1 MGERVEPVRA
11 LRLMTW
17 SAFWA
22 IVAVALWF
30 LADWILMA
38 DRGLD
43 LGDEALYLLA
53 ADTRS
58 PTAAFVFP
66 FGWHTRPIYNLVG
79 GDVAAFRTAGAVVLA
94 GVGLWVGMS
103 AARLIGA
110 ARDRADRFVTA
121 AAAITGLA
129 GSWLFYFTLLRAPG
143 YNWVTI
149 VGMGIAAGAAL
160 RQWARHIDPERN
172 SNVWAD
178 RALIVV
184 IGFGTVFTLAAK
196 PTTPIFIGITYA
208 ITAVSI
214 VGVKHA
220 LRALAWIIAASF
232 LWIPILIIIG
242 WWPWNF
248 VEVFFEAVQR
258 PLVTEQQSPPQ
269 ALLNLASIPGLAY
282 QDFRGV
288 AAGPVAL
295 AALAFLALTTAA
307 VKRWRHPRILLVPF
321 IAILLVT
328 PAFAANTL
336 EVWQQG
342 WERGNLVVA
351 LLMVV
356 AAALVVG
363 LGRWEP
369 PQPLT
374 RVQLSLAV
382 ASIVLLT
389 GAFGFSSTNTPY
401 PMIKFAAV
409 LLAAAALIPLAR
421 VPDAF
426 IRRTIALLLAL
437 AAVSTATHLI
447 LVSQSAPYSS
457 KSLDSQTVP
466 VEVGLQGSVVLVDP
480 GKAQPLTSIRK
491 VIQEAGGS
499 SIHLIAIGPD
509 TPGVALGSGA
519 TMPDSIK
526 LSWFGLPGDIA
537 LAEANLSRVD
547 SPEWCDAWLLTHP
560 LRDQTAE
567 IASLFANFTGR
578 AWPGDYTLAT
588 QEGRFSLWSPTV
600 ACEPQADSTD

>member
-11 LRLMTW
+11 LRLLTW

-121 AAAITGLA
+121 GAAITGLA

-178 RALIVV
+178 RALVAV

-248 VEVFFEAVQR
+248 IEVFFEAVQR

-269 ALLNLASIPGLAY
+269 ALLKLAAIPGLAY

-295 AALAFLALTTAA
+295 AALAFLALATST
-307 VKRWRHPRILLVPF
+307 VRRWPRPRLLLIPF
-321 IAILLVT
+321 IAVLVIT

-336 EVWQQG
+336 EIWQQG

-351 LLMVV
+351 LLMVT
-356 AAALVVG
+356 AATLLIG

-369 PQPLT
+369 PQPVT
-374 RVQLSLAV
+374 RVQLPIAV
-382 ASIVLLT
+382 ASLVLLT

-401 PMIKFAAV
+401 PMMKFAAV

-421 VPDAF
+421 IPDAF
-426 IRRTIALLLAL
+426 IRRIIAGLLAL
-437 AAVSTATHLI
+437 ASVVTTTHLI
-447 LVSQSAPYSS
+447 LASQRAPYSS
-457 KSLDSQTVP
+457 VSMELQTES
-466 VEVGLQGSVVLVDP
+466 VEVGLRSSEVRVDQD
-480 GKAQPLTSIRK
+480 KAQSLTQIRD
-491 VIQEAGGS
+491 VIQKAGGS
-499 SIHLIAIGPD
+499 DVRLIAIGPD

-519 TMPDSIK
+519 TLPDSIM

-537 LAEANLSRVD
+537 LAEANLPRVD

-560 LRDQTAE
+560 LRGQTAE
-567 IASLFANFTGR
+567 IASLFADFTGR
-578 AWPGDYTLAT
+578 SWPGDYSLKA
-588 QEGRFSLWSPTV
+588 EVGNFSLWAPAV
-600 ACEPQADSTD
+600 ACEPHADSTD